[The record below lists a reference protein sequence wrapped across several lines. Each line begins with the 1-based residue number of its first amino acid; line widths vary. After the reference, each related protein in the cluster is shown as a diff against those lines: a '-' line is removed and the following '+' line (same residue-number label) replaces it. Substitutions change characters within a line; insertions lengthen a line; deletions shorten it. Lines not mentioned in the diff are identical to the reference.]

1 MRRSHI
7 QVLYGKLIQIDIVHY
22 CEYEYIWMKD
32 GISNVNGSPVRNIR
46 MRDQKKRGAHK
57 SNCWRCEIV
66 SSLLCVNMLEGCVVV
81 H

>member
-1 MRRSHI
+1 
-7 QVLYGKLIQIDIVHY
+7 
-22 CEYEYIWMKD
+22 MKD